1 MKQSTKQSKM
11 KSILLLGFMVLITF
25 SMQSQEYSKEEI
37 NTKQTADQFFGY
49 ITAKDPE
56 KIASMVS
63 ENVDWYIFESKY
75 MPWTGHRSKREEVAT
90 LFKTLFSYF
99 IDGSEKLEVKSFLL
113 QGNEVAVFGTIE
125 RTVKKTGKHFKM
137 PLAIHL
143 KVENNL
149 VSKFT
154 IYEETL
160 IIEKAF
166 QK

>member
-1 MKQSTKQSKM
+1 MKQSTKQSKI
-11 KSILLLGFMVLITF
+11 KSLKLVVFMLLISF
-25 SMQSQEYSKEEI
+25 SIQAQTYSEQEI
-37 NTKQTADQFFGY
+37 NTKQTVDKFFEY
-49 ITAKDPE
+49 VTAKNPE

-75 MPWTGHRSKREEVAT
+75 MPWTGHRTKRAEVAA

-99 IDGSEKLEVKSFLL
+99 IDGSEKLEAKSFLL

-125 RTVKKTGKHFKM
+125 RTVKKTGKRFKM

-143 KVENNL
+143 TVENNL
-149 VSKFT
+149 IRKFT

-166 QK
+166 Q

>member
-1 MKQSTKQSKM
+1 MKRKALTSSLKNIKL
-11 KSILLLGFMVLITF
+11 IAVVLLIGFSVQGQTN
-25 SMQSQEYSKEEI
+25 SEQEN
-37 NTKQTADQFFGY
+37 NTKQTAEKFFGY
-49 ITAKDPE
+49 ITAKNPE

-75 MPWTGHRSKREEVAT
+75 MPWTGRRTKRAEVET

-99 IDGSEKLEVKSFLL
+99 IDGSEKLDVNSFLL

-143 KVENNL
+143 TVENNL
-149 VSKFT
+149 ISKFAL
-154 IYEETL
+154 YEETL

-166 QK
+166 Q